1 MKQIN
6 KRMSGRMS
14 DKHCIFK
21 DVTFCHFGI
30 YDVIVAPFNLIQLP
44 AMSCVDAE
52 NIMRIK
58 GYEVLDSD
66 YSYDNSDA
74 QSFLN

>member
-1 MKQIN
+1 MKTVN
-6 KRMSGRMS
+6 ERMNERMS

-30 YDVIVAPFNLIQLP
+30 YDVMVAPFNLIQTP
-44 AMSCVDAE
+44 AMSCIEAE

>member
-1 MKQIN
+1 MKTVN
-6 KRMSGRMS
+6 ERMNERMN

-30 YDVIVAPFNLIQLP
+30 YDVIVTPFNLIQTF

-58 GYEVLDSD
+58 GYDVLDSD

-74 QSFLN
+74 QNFLN

>member
-1 MKQIN
+1 
-6 KRMSGRMS
+6 MS

-30 YDVIVAPFNLIQLP
+30 YDVMVAPFNLIQTP
-44 AMSCVDAE
+44 AMSCIDAE